1 MNRRDRNDDVTR
13 DPRVEA
19 ELAALE
25 AVLAGDPPTG
35 ELEAE
40 LAALVREVREETPS
54 MPLALRERL
63 DRSVADGFAARRR
76 RVRLP
81 KLTLGRMLPVL
92 GGLAAVLI
100 AVVVAAGQLSGGG
113 SDSSKIDVFS
123 QNSASPSES
132 AAGGSASIATDEGPP
147 ELQKRPGPGAASDSA
162 AATATPS
169 AKVPQGS
176 SGGTIEPYSASPSA
190 KTQSLAQPRKVER
203 AVDLSLRVGPGKLQD
218 ASDGVVRVTQGVGG
232 YVQDSQVSA
241 QGSTGSADFTLRVP
255 TAKLDEAIAK
265 LSKLGHVSTLNQSSK
280 DITASFTSVG
290 EKLSDARAERKA
302 LVSALGKAQTS
313 GEIASLRERI
323 RANRSELAALKGQLN
338 RLRGK
343 ADQAT
348 ILVTVESQR
357 GVVTPGAT
365 GGWTPGD
372 AARDALRVLE
382 VAAGVVIVAAAA
394 LVPLG
399 IVVLLAVLIGRSTR
413 RRRREH
419 ALDTA

>member
-1 MNRRDRNDDVTR
+1 MNRRDRNDDVTH
-13 DPRVEA
+13 DPQIEA

-25 AVLAGDPPTG
+25 AVLAGEPPTG

-40 LAALVREVREETPS
+40 LAGLVREVREQTPS

-63 DRSVADGFAARRR
+63 DRSVSEGFPGNRRR
-76 RVRLP
+76 ARFPRLS
-81 KLTLGRMLPVL
+81 LGKALPVMA
-92 GGLAAVLI
+92 GLAAVLI
-100 AVVVAAGQLSGGG
+100 AVVVASGQLGGGG
-113 SDSSKIDVFS
+113 SDSSRISTFS
-123 QNSASPSES
+123 DTSMSMSES
-132 AAGGSASIATDEGPP
+132 AAGGAAGAGAPSATAEAVPP
-147 ELQKRPGPGAASDSA
+147 ELQKQASPGSSSDSA
-162 AATATPS
+162 AATA
-169 AKVPQGS
+169 
-176 SGGTIEPYSASPSA
+176 EPSA

-255 TAKLDEAIAK
+255 TAQLDEAIAK
-265 LSKLGHVSTLNQSSK
+265 LSKLGHVSTLNQSSN

-302 LVSALGKAQTS
+302 LVRALSKAQTS

-323 RANRSELAALKGQLN
+323 RTNRSELASLKGQLN

-357 GVVTPGAT
+357 GVVAPGGT
-365 GGWTPGD
+365 GGGWTPGD

-399 IVVLLAVLIGRSTR
+399 LVVLLAVLIGRSTR

-419 ALDTA
+419 ALDAA

>member
-76 RVRLP
+76 RVHVP

-113 SDSSKIDVFS
+113 SDSQRINTFS
-123 QNSASPSES
+123 DDAMSTSES
-132 AAGGSASIATDEGPP
+132 AAGGSASAKAAPP
-147 ELQKRPGPGAASDSA
+147 
-162 AATATPS
+162 T
-169 AKVPQGS
+169 
-176 SGGTIEPYSASPSA
+176 SPSGT
-190 KTQSLAQPRKVER
+190 TQSLAQPRKVER

-323 RANRSELAALKGQLN
+323 RANRSELAALKGQLG

-348 ILVTVESQR
+348 ILVTVESRR
-357 GVVTPGAT
+357 GVVAPGGT
-365 GGWTPGD
+365 GGGWTPGD

-399 IVVLLAVLIGRSTR
+399 LVVLLTVLIGRSTR

>member
-13 DPRVEA
+13 DPRMEA

-76 RVRLP
+76 RVRVP

-92 GGLAAVLI
+92 GGLAAVLL
-100 AVVVAAGQLSGGG
+100 AVVVATGQLGG
-113 SDSSKIDVFS
+113 SESDTMQSDVSALRPEPMTDATTGSSSD
-123 QNSASPSES
+123 
-132 AAGGSASIATDEGPP
+132 GDAT
-147 ELQKRPGPGAASDSA
+147 ASDSA
-162 AATATPS
+162 ASTAAPES
-169 AKVPQGS
+169 AKVPSPGQKTLS
-176 SGGTIEPYSASPSA
+176 PAPSGT
-190 KTQSLAQPRKVER
+190 TQSLAQPRKVER

-302 LVSALGKAQTS
+302 LVSALSKAQTS

-323 RANRSELAALKGQLN
+323 RANRSELAALKGQLG

-348 ILVTVESQR
+348 ILVTVESKR
-357 GVVTPGAT
+357 GVVAPGGT
-365 GGWTPGD
+365 GGGWTPGD

-399 IVVLLAVLIGRSTR
+399 LVVLLAVLIGRSTR

>member
-76 RVRLP
+76 RVRMP

-92 GGLAAVLI
+92 GGLAAVLL
-100 AVVVAAGQLSGGG
+100 AVVVATGQLGG
-113 SDSSKIDVFS
+113 SESDSMQSDV
-123 QNSASPSES
+123 SALRPE
-132 AAGGSASIATDEGPP
+132 AMTDATAGSSSDGDAIASDS
-147 ELQKRPGPGAASDSA
+147 GAAS
-162 AATATPS
+162 ATTALPES
-169 AKVPQGS
+169 AKVPP
-176 SGGTIEPYSASPSA
+176 SGQKTLSPAPSGT
-190 KTQSLAQPRKVER
+190 TQSLAQPRKVER

-323 RANRSELAALKGQLN
+323 RANRSELAALKGQLG

-348 ILVTVESQR
+348 ILVTVESKR
-357 GVVTPGAT
+357 GVVAPGGT
-365 GGWTPGD
+365 GGGWTPGD

-399 IVVLLAVLIGRSTR
+399 LVVLLAVLIGRSTR

>member
-76 RVRLP
+76 RVHVP

-113 SDSSKIDVFS
+113 SDSQRINTFS
-123 QNSASPSES
+123 DDAMSTSES
-132 AAGGSASIATDEGPP
+132 AAGGSASATTEAIPP
-147 ELQKRPGPGAASDSA
+147 EMQKRPGPGASSDSA
-162 AATATPS
+162 AATAAPS
-169 AKVPQGS
+169 A
-176 SGGTIEPYSASPSA
+176 SAKAAPPTSPSGT
-190 KTQSLAQPRKVER
+190 TQSLAQPRKVER

-323 RANRSELAALKGQLN
+323 RANRSELAALKGQLG

-348 ILVTVESQR
+348 ILVTVESRR
-357 GVVTPGAT
+357 GVVAPGGT
-365 GGWTPGD
+365 GGGWTPGD

-399 IVVLLAVLIGRSTR
+399 LVVLLTVLIGRSTR